1 MGDTV
6 EFRERLISLCQARP
20 SAARQLLSEHPE
32 LLSDLSEQHLSS
44 LIDAAGKDDDWR
56 SQATFRAALALIRRA
71 RQAGVDLAVAEAEEA
86 EAGNVPDDLAHL
98 PFRAAEA
105 GGRYE
110 TTGSVD
116 DLDEEIASWNAV
128 LDHPQI
134 DRVHPGYRWAALSDS
149 AAACFTRWD
158 HTGQAR
164 DLDTAIERWRLI
176 SVEMAPGAD
185 GAAAIHDNLA
195 VAFLTRYAA
204 TGRADDLELAVKSAE
219 TALAEA
225 RENDDLVPKFKAD
238 LAGALHER
246 HLATGSMAD
255 LEQAIALYEAA
266 LDGMAASPGVYAST
280 LNNLATALNDRFQR
294 TADPADRD
302 RARTLLEQSLA
313 STGEASVQ
321 RDRHLA
327 NLAGH
332 IVTPDKA
339 LATRRRLVA
348 EPSANPAVRAAD
360 LNNLATSLI
369 DDFLDTLDPS
379 ALDEAIDRLEEAL
392 DLVDPASPDLA
403 LFSLN
408 CASARRLRFMVT
420 SDADDQLQQLL
431 RGLDVLDM
439 AISSGLEVNPQV
451 ALQAARHA
459 GDWYSEIENW
469 GQAVE
474 VYGLGLGAADSLLRV
489 QLGRQD
495 KETWLKSIGDLP
507 SQAAYANAQTGD
519 ARAAA
524 LVMEHG
530 HAILLAEALDL
541 KRADIDRLAT
551 EGRSDLGER
560 FGALA
565 ARWNK
570 LSSISA

>member
-1 MGDTV
+1 MEDTV

-20 SAARQLLSEHPE
+20 AAARELLSEHPE
-32 LLSDLSEQHLSS
+32 LLSDLSEQHLSA
-44 LIDAAGKDDDWR
+44 LIKAAGDDDDWR

-71 RQAGVDLAVAEAEEA
+71 RQAGVDIAVAEAEEA
-86 EAGNVPDDLAHL
+86 DAGNVPDDLVDL
-98 PFRAAEA
+98 SFRAAEA

-110 TTGSVD
+110 TTGSLG

-128 LDHPQI
+128 LDHPLI
-134 DRVHPGYRWAALSDS
+134 ERVHPGYRWAALSDG

-164 DLDTAIERWRLI
+164 DLDTAIERWRMI

-185 GAAAIHDNLA
+185 GAAAIHNNLA
-195 VAFLTRYAA
+195 VAFLTRYG
-204 TGRADDLELAVKSAE
+204 GRQDDLELAVKSAE
-219 TALAEA
+219 TALAQA
-225 RENDDLVPKFKAD
+225 REGDELVPKFNAD

-266 LDGMAASPGVYAST
+266 LDDMAAGPGVYAST
-280 LNNLATALNDRFQR
+280 LNNLATALNDRFAR

-302 RARTLLEQSLA
+302 RARAVLEQSLDA
-313 STGEASVQ
+313 TGQASVQ
-321 RDRHLA
+321 RARHLA

-332 IVTPDKA
+332 MATPADA
-339 LATRRRLVA
+339 LAARRRLVA
-348 EPSANPAVRAAD
+348 APSENPAVRAAD

-369 DDFLDTLDPS
+369 DEFLDALDPS
-379 ALDEAIDRLEEAL
+379 ALDEAIDLLEEAL

-408 CASARRLRFMVT
+408 CASARRLRFLVT

-431 RGLDVLDM
+431 RGFDVLDT
-439 AISSGLEVNPQV
+439 AISSGLELNPQV
-451 ALQAARHA
+451 ALRAARHA
-459 GDWYSEIENW
+459 GDWYTEIENW

-474 VYGLGLGAADSLLRV
+474 VYRLGLSAADGLLRV

-507 SQAAYANAQTGD
+507 SQAAYANARAGD
-519 ARAAA
+519 PRAAA

-551 EGRSDLGER
+551 EGRADLGER
-560 FGALA
+560 FRALV
-565 ARWNK
+565 ARWNS
-570 LSSISA
+570 LSSPSA